1 LEPHHKTPRRPS
13 PGAGHPKEITMT
25 EFAPVPDF
33 ALGPDI
39 PESGYVV
46 QDLGGGAHFVT
57 QGMIN
62 TMFVETKNGVVLVDA
77 SPFLGDKLLEAIETV
92 TPKPVTHLIYSHAHA
107 DHIGAAHL
115 LKRNGLK
122 IISHEI
128 TGEFIKEVKNDDRR
142 PLPTETFSGRRKEM
156 DIDGVRFVLDYTGDW
171 HQAGNLFIHLPE
183 LKLMGA
189 MDSFTPK
196 SAPFFRLYFSAH
208 VPAYFDAMDQLLEYD
223 YETIVTGHMAL
234 PGTPEDVATNGEY
247 IRDLRAAASEALRT
261 VDMREASAAA
271 KVPADNKQ
279 AEIKVWMD
287 AVTARAAELMPSWE
301 KRLGGTD
308 IFLADNLN
316 ATAWSVFI
324 D

>member
-1 LEPHHKTPRRPS
+1 
-13 PGAGHPKEITMT
+13 MT

-46 QDLGGGAHFVT
+46 EDLGGGAHFVT

-62 TMFVETKNGVVLVDA
+62 TMFVETSDGVVLVDA
-77 SPFLGDKLLEAIETV
+77 SPFLGDRLLEAIESV

-115 LKRNGLK
+115 LKRDGLK

-128 TGEFIKEVKNDDRR
+128 TGEFIKDVKNDDRR

-156 DIDGVRFVLDYTGDW
+156 DIGGVRFVLDYTGDW

-196 SAPFFRLYFSAH
+196 SAPFFRLYFAAH

-234 PGTPEDVATNGEY
+234 PGTPEDVATNREY
-247 IRDLRAAASEALRT
+247 IRDLRHAASEALRT
-261 VDMREASAAA
+261 VDMRAAAAAA
-271 KVPADNKQ
+271 KVPANNKQ

>member
-1 LEPHHKTPRRPS
+1 MP
-13 PGAGHPKEITMT
+13 

-62 TMFVETKNGVVLVDA
+62 TMFVETKKGVVLVDA
-77 SPFLGDKLLEAIETV
+77 SPFLGDKLLEAIESV

-115 LKRNGLK
+115 LKQDGLK

-128 TGEFIKEVKNDDRR
+128 TGEFIKEAKHDDRR

-171 HQAGNLFIHLPE
+171 HQADNLFIHLPE

-234 PGTPEDVATNGEY
+234 PGTPEDVATNREY

-261 VDMREASAAA
+261 VDMKEASGAA
-271 KVPADNKQ
+271 KVPAHNKQ

-308 IFLADNLN
+308 IFLSDNLN
-316 ATAWSVFI
+316 ATAWSAFI

>member
-1 LEPHHKTPRRPS
+1 
-13 PGAGHPKEITMT
+13 MT

-77 SPFLGDKLLEAIETV
+77 SPFLGDKLLKAIESV

-115 LKRNGLK
+115 LKRDGMK

-196 SAPFFRLYFSAH
+196 NAPFFRLYFSAH

-234 PGTPEDVATNGEY
+234 PGTPEDVATNREY

-261 VDMREASAAA
+261 VDMKEASAAA
-271 KVPADNKQ
+271 KVPANNKQ

-308 IFLADNLN
+308 IFLTDNLN
-316 ATAWSVFI
+316 ATAWSAFI

>member
-1 LEPHHKTPRRPS
+1 
-13 PGAGHPKEITMT
+13 MT

-77 SPFLGDKLLEAIETV
+77 SPFLGDKLLEAIESV

-115 LKRNGLK
+115 LKRDGMK

-234 PGTPEDVATNGEY
+234 PGTPEDVATNREY

-261 VDMREASAAA
+261 VDMKEASAAA

-308 IFLADNLN
+308 IFLSDNLN

>member
-1 LEPHHKTPRRPS
+1 
-13 PGAGHPKEITMT
+13 MT

-115 LKRNGLK
+115 LKRDGLK

-196 SAPFFRLYFSAH
+196 NAPFFRLYFSAH

-301 KRLGGTD
+301 KRLGGID

>member
-1 LEPHHKTPRRPS
+1 
-13 PGAGHPKEITMT
+13 MT

>member
-1 LEPHHKTPRRPS
+1 
-13 PGAGHPKEITMT
+13 MT

-46 QDLGGGAHFVT
+46 QELGGGAHFVT

-62 TMFVETKNGVVLVDA
+62 TMFVETKKGVVLVDA
-77 SPFLGDKLLEAIETV
+77 SPFLGDRLLEAIESV

-115 LKRNGLK
+115 LNRDGLK

-234 PGTPEDVATNGEY
+234 PGTPEDVATNREY

-261 VDMREASAAA
+261 VDMKEASAAA

>member
-1 LEPHHKTPRRPS
+1 
-13 PGAGHPKEITMT
+13 MT

-77 SPFLGDKLLEAIETV
+77 SPFLGDKLLEAIESV

-115 LKRNGLK
+115 LKRDGMK

-234 PGTPEDVATNGEY
+234 PGTPEDVATNREY

-261 VDMREASAAA
+261 VDMKEASAAA
-271 KVPADNKQ
+271 KVPANNKQ

-308 IFLADNLN
+308 IFLSDNLN
-316 ATAWSVFI
+316 ATAWSAFI

>member
-1 LEPHHKTPRRPS
+1 
-13 PGAGHPKEITMT
+13 MT

-77 SPFLGDKLLEAIETV
+77 SPFLGDKLLEAIESV

-115 LKRNGLK
+115 LKRDGLK

-189 MDSFTPK
+189 MDSFSPK

-234 PGTPEDVATNGEY
+234 PGTPEDVATNREY

-261 VDMREASAAA
+261 VDMKEASAAA
-271 KVPADNKQ
+271 KVPANNKQ

-308 IFLADNLN
+308 IFLSDNLN

>member
-1 LEPHHKTPRRPS
+1 MP
-13 PGAGHPKEITMT
+13 

-62 TMFVETKNGVVLVDA
+62 TMFVETKKGVVLVDA
-77 SPFLGDKLLEAIETV
+77 SPFLGDKLLEAIESV

-115 LKRNGLK
+115 LKQDGLK

-234 PGTPEDVATNGEY
+234 PGTPEDVATNREY

-261 VDMREASAAA
+261 VDMKEASGAA
-271 KVPADNKQ
+271 KVPANNKQ

-308 IFLADNLN
+308 IFLSDNLN
-316 ATAWSVFI
+316 ATAWSAFI

>member
-1 LEPHHKTPRRPS
+1 
-13 PGAGHPKEITMT
+13 MT
-25 EFAPVPDF
+25 EFGLVPDF

-62 TMFVETKNGVVLVDA
+62 TMFVETQNGVVLVDA
-77 SPFLGDKLLEAIETV
+77 SPFLGDKLLEAIESV

-115 LKRNGLK
+115 LKRDGMK

-142 PLPTETFSGRRKEM
+142 PLPTETFSGRRREM

-234 PGTPEDVATNGEY
+234 PGTPEDVATNREY

-261 VDMREASAAA
+261 VDMKEAAAAA
-271 KVPADNKQ
+271 KVPANNKQ

-308 IFLADNLN
+308 IFLSDNLN
-316 ATAWSVFI
+316 ATAWSAFI

>member
-1 LEPHHKTPRRPS
+1 
-13 PGAGHPKEITMT
+13 MT
-25 EFAPVPDF
+25 EFTPVPDF

-39 PESGYVV
+39 PEAGYAVK
-46 QDLGGGAHFVT
+46 DLGGGAYFVT

-62 TMFVETKNGVVLVDA
+62 TMFVVTKNGVVLVDA
-77 SPFLGDKLLEAIETV
+77 SPFLGDKLLAAIEEV

-115 LKRNGLK
+115 VNRNGLK
-122 IISHEI
+122 IIAHEI
-128 TGEFIKEVKNDDRR
+128 TGDFIKESKDDRR
-142 PLPTETFSGRRKEM
+142 PLPTETFKSRHKEI

-183 LKLMGA
+183 QKLMGA

-223 YETIVTGHMAL
+223 FDTIVTGHMAL
-234 PGTPEDVATNGEY
+234 PGTPEDVATNREF
-247 IRDLRAAASEALRT
+247 IHDLRTSASEALRT
-261 VDMREASAAA
+261 VDMKEASAAA
-271 KVPADNKQ
+271 KVPANNKQ

-287 AVTARAAELMPSWE
+287 AVVARAAELMPSWD
-301 KRLGGTD
+301 KRLAGTD
-308 IFLADNLN
+308 IFLTDNLN

>member
-1 LEPHHKTPRRPS
+1 
-13 PGAGHPKEITMT
+13 MT

-39 PESGYVV
+39 PKSGYVV
-46 QDLGGGAHFVT
+46 TDLGGDAYFVT

-62 TMFVETKNGVVLVDA
+62 TMFLVTKKGVVLVDA
-77 SPFLGDKLLEAIETV
+77 SPFLADKLLAAIEEV

-115 LKRNGLK
+115 LNREGLK

-128 TGEFIKEVKNDDRR
+128 TGEFIKQAKHDDRR
-142 PLPTETFSGRRKEM
+142 PMPTETFSGRRKEM

-171 HQAGNLFIHLPE
+171 HQAGNLFIHLRE
-183 LKLMGA
+183 QKILAA
-189 MDSFTPK
+189 MDSFAPK

-208 VPAYFDAMDQLLEYD
+208 VPAYFDAMDQMLEYD
-223 YETIVTGHMAL
+223 FETIVTGHMAL
-234 PGTPEDVATNGEY
+234 PGTPEDVATNREY
-247 IRDLRAAASEALRT
+247 IRDLRTAASEALRT
-261 VDMREASAAA
+261 VDMKQAAAAA
-271 KVPADNKQ
+271 KVAENNKQ

-287 AVTARAAELMPSWE
+287 AVVARAAELMPSWD

-316 ATAWSVFI
+316 AVAWSVFI

>member
-1 LEPHHKTPRRPS
+1 
-13 PGAGHPKEITMT
+13 MT

-77 SPFLGDKLLEAIETV
+77 SPFLGDKLLEAIESV

-189 MDSFTPK
+189 MDSFSPK

-234 PGTPEDVATNGEY
+234 PGTPEDVATNREY

-261 VDMREASAAA
+261 VDLKEASAAA
-271 KVPADNKQ
+271 RVPANNKQ

-308 IFLADNLN
+308 IFLSDNLN

>member
-1 LEPHHKTPRRPS
+1 
-13 PGAGHPKEITMT
+13 MT

-77 SPFLGDKLLEAIETV
+77 SPFLGDKLLEAIESV

-115 LKRNGLK
+115 LKRDGMK

-196 SAPFFRLYFSAH
+196 NAPFFRLYFSAH

-234 PGTPEDVATNGEY
+234 PGTPEDVATNREY

-261 VDMREASAAA
+261 IDMKEASAAA
-271 KVPADNKQ
+271 KVPANNKQ

-308 IFLADNLN
+308 IFLTDNLN
-316 ATAWSVFI
+316 ATAWSAFI

>member
-1 LEPHHKTPRRPS
+1 
-13 PGAGHPKEITMT
+13 MT

-77 SPFLGDKLLEAIETV
+77 SPFLGDKLLKAIESV

-115 LKRNGLK
+115 LKRDGMK

-196 SAPFFRLYFSAH
+196 NAPFFRLYFSAH

-234 PGTPEDVATNGEY
+234 PGTPEDVATNREY

-261 VDMREASAAA
+261 IDMKEASAAA
-271 KVPADNKQ
+271 KVPANNKQ

-308 IFLADNLN
+308 IFLTDNLN
-316 ATAWSVFI
+316 ATAWSAFI

>member
-1 LEPHHKTPRRPS
+1 
-13 PGAGHPKEITMT
+13 MT
-25 EFAPVPDF
+25 EFTPVPDF

-77 SPFLGDKLLEAIETV
+77 SPFLGDKLLEAIESV
-92 TPKPVTHLIYSHAHA
+92 TSKPVTHLIYSHAHA

-122 IISHEI
+122 TISHEI

-196 SAPFFRLYFSAH
+196 NAPFFRLYFSAH

-234 PGTPEDVATNGEY
+234 PGTPEDVATNREY

-261 VDMREASAAA
+261 VDMKEASAAA
-271 KVPADNKQ
+271 KVPANNKQ

-308 IFLADNLN
+308 IFLSDNLN
-316 ATAWSVFI
+316 ATAWSAFI

>member
-1 LEPHHKTPRRPS
+1 
-13 PGAGHPKEITMT
+13 MT

-77 SPFLGDKLLEAIETV
+77 SPFLGDKLLEAIESV

-115 LKRNGLK
+115 LKRDGLK

-234 PGTPEDVATNGEY
+234 PGTPEDVATNREY

-261 VDMREASAAA
+261 VDMKEASAAA

-308 IFLADNLN
+308 IFLSDNLN
-316 ATAWSVFI
+316 ATAWSAFI

>member
-1 LEPHHKTPRRPS
+1 
-13 PGAGHPKEITMT
+13 MT

-77 SPFLGDKLLEAIETV
+77 SPFLGDKLLKAIESV

-115 LKRNGLK
+115 LKRDGMK

-196 SAPFFRLYFSAH
+196 NAPFFRLYFSAH

-234 PGTPEDVATNGEY
+234 PGTPEDVATNREY

-261 VDMREASAAA
+261 VDMKEASAAA
-271 KVPADNKQ
+271 KVPANNKQ

-308 IFLADNLN
+308 IFLSDNLN
-316 ATAWSVFI
+316 ATAWSAFI

>member
-1 LEPHHKTPRRPS
+1 
-13 PGAGHPKEITMT
+13 MT
-25 EFAPVPDF
+25 KFAPVPDF

-39 PESGYVV
+39 PESGYAVR
-46 QDLGGGAHFVT
+46 DLGGGAYFVT

-62 TMFVETKNGVVLVDA
+62 TMFVETNTGVVLVDA
-77 SPFLGDKLLEAIETV
+77 SPFLGDKLLEAIESV

-115 LKRNGLK
+115 LKRDDLK

-196 SAPFFRLYFSAH
+196 NAPFFRLYFSAH

-234 PGTPEDVATNGEY
+234 PGTPEDVATNREY

-271 KVPADNKQ
+271 KVPANNKQ

-308 IFLADNLN
+308 IFLSDNLN

>member
-1 LEPHHKTPRRPS
+1 
-13 PGAGHPKEITMT
+13 MT

-62 TMFVETKNGVVLVDA
+62 TMFVETKSGVVLVDA
-77 SPFLGDKLLEAIETV
+77 SPFLGDRLLEAIESV

-115 LKRNGLK
+115 LKRDGLK

-189 MDSFTPK
+189 MDSFSPK

-234 PGTPEDVATNGEY
+234 PGTPEDVATNREY

-261 VDMREASAAA
+261 VDMKEASAAA

-308 IFLADNLN
+308 IFLSDNLN

>member
-1 LEPHHKTPRRPS
+1 
-13 PGAGHPKEITMT
+13 MT
-25 EFAPVPDF
+25 QFAPVPDF

-39 PESGYVV
+39 PESGYAIK
-46 QDLGGGAHFVT
+46 DLGGGAYFVT

-62 TMFVETKNGVVLVDA
+62 TMFVVTKNGVVLVDA
-77 SPFLGDKLLEAIETV
+77 SPFLGDKLLAAIEEV

-115 LKRNGLK
+115 VNRNGLK
-122 IISHEI
+122 IIAHEI
-128 TGEFIKEVKNDDRR
+128 TGDFIKESKDDRR
-142 PLPTETFSGRRKEM
+142 PLPTETFKGRHKEI
-156 DIDGVRFVLDYTGDW
+156 DIDGVRFALDYTGDW

-183 LKLMGA
+183 QKLMGA

-223 YETIVTGHMAL
+223 FDTIVTGHMAL
-234 PGTPEDVATNGEY
+234 PGTPEDVATNREF
-247 IRDLRAAASEALRT
+247 IHDLRTSASEALRT
-261 VDMREASAAA
+261 VDMKEASAAA
-271 KVPADNKQ
+271 KVPANNKQ

-287 AVTARAAELMPSWE
+287 AVVARAAELMPSWD
-301 KRLGGTD
+301 KRLAGTD
-308 IFLADNLN
+308 IFLPDNLN

>member
-1 LEPHHKTPRRPS
+1 
-13 PGAGHPKEITMT
+13 MT

-77 SPFLGDKLLEAIETV
+77 SPFLGDKLLEAIESV

-115 LKRNGLK
+115 LKRDGLK

-234 PGTPEDVATNGEY
+234 PGTPEDVATNREY

-261 VDMREASAAA
+261 VDMKEASAAA
-271 KVPADNKQ
+271 KVSANNKQ

-287 AVTARAAELMPSWE
+287 AVTARAVELMPSWE

-308 IFLADNLN
+308 IFLSDNVN

>member
-1 LEPHHKTPRRPS
+1 
-13 PGAGHPKEITMT
+13 
-25 EFAPVPDF
+25 
-33 ALGPDI
+33 
-39 PESGYVV
+39 
-46 QDLGGGAHFVT
+46 
-57 QGMIN
+57 MIN

-77 SPFLGDKLLEAIETV
+77 SPFLGDKLLEAIESV